1 MSTADAW
8 MDGKS
13 HSERPREPI
22 GVVLSQ
28 IILALGMS
36 LALAVIAMAVI
47 WSSSP
52 PSANGAGAPGYR
64 ASWRPIHHFR
74 AVAPRANLS
83 SVADA
88 DPSPRRQSPPSA

>member
-52 PSANGAGAPGYR
+52 
-64 ASWRPIHHFR
+64 
-74 AVAPRANLS
+74 RANLS